1 MKAKY
6 IVGGVISF
14 VALILFIIIN
24 PMVMVP
30 AGHRGIVLNWGAV
43 SGEVL
48 DEGIHWITPIKQN
61 VKKINVRTQK
71 LEVEVSTYS
80 KDIQTVSATIA
91 LNYHLVPSGVNKLYQ
106 EVGVDYVNNI
116 VQPAIQESVKA
127 ITAKFNAQE
136 LIEERSKV
144 KEEITFSLK
153 DRLDSW
159 DINVDEFSIANFDFS
174 DDYERA
180 VEAKQVAQ
188 QNALKAK
195 NDLDRIKTEAE
206 QRVATAKAEAEAIAV
221 QSQAANNDKY
231 IQLKA
236 LEVQMKAIEKWSGV
250 LPTQM
255 IPDATL
261 PFINLNK

>member
-1 MKAKY
+1 M
-6 IVGGVISF
+6 
-14 VALILFIIIN
+14 
-24 PMVMVP
+24 
-30 AGHRGIVLNWGAV
+30 
-43 SGEVL
+43 
-48 DEGIHWITPIKQN
+48 
-61 VKKINVRTQK
+61 
-71 LEVEVSTYS
+71 
-80 KDIQTVSATIA
+80 
-91 LNYHLVPSGVNKLYQ
+91 
-106 EVGVDYVNNI
+106 
-116 VQPAIQESVKA
+116 
-127 ITAKFNAQE
+127 
-136 LIEERSKV
+136 
-144 KEEITFSLK
+144 
-153 DRLDSW
+153 
-159 DINVDEFSIANFDFS
+159 DEFSIANFDFS